1 MDFDWSEIGKIIGY
15 LIPIIMFVLFNVV
28 FRKQREQ
35 QAKQTV
41 IKGLLSETDYNSK
54 LVQSF
59 AMTSQ
64 MKKFK
69 TATWKRNRDKMDY
82 IDQSLYST
90 LADAYE
96 IADGFNREI
105 DVAKKHKSA
114 SYIAGIDVSR
124 LIKPL
129 AKSKQGLE
137 EWIELNK
144 SKKKSKLADIISK
157 SGS

>member
-1 MDFDWSEIGKIIGY
+1 MDFDWSEIGKVLSY
-15 LIPIIMFVLFNVV
+15 LIPLIMFILFNVV
-28 FRKQREQ
+28 FRKHGEKRRRLSVV
-35 QAKQTV
+35 KS
-41 IKGLLSETDYNSK
+41 LLSEIEYNSN
-54 LVQSF
+54 LVDSF
-59 AMTSQ
+59 SMQSQ
-64 MKKFK
+64 MKNFK
-69 TATWKRNRDKMDY
+69 TATWKRNREKMDY

-105 DVAKKHKSA
+105 DAAKKHKST

-144 SKKKSKLADIISK
+144 SKKKSKLADLIPK
-157 SGS
+157 S

>member
-1 MDFDWSEIGKIIGY
+1 MDFDWSEIGKVISY
-15 LIPIIMFVLFNVV
+15 LIPLIMFILFNVL
-28 FRKQREQ
+28 FRKHREQ
-35 QAKQTV
+35 QRRQAV
-41 IKGLLSETDYNSK
+41 VKGLLSETDYNSK
-54 LVQSF
+54 LVESF
-59 AMTSQ
+59 SMQSQ
-64 MKKFK
+64 MKNFK
-69 TATWKRNRDKMDY
+69 TSTWKRNRDKMDH
-82 IDQSLYST
+82 IDHSLYST

-105 DVAKKHKSA
+105 DAAKKHKST

-144 SKKKSKLADIISK
+144 SKKKSKLADLIPK
-157 SGS
+157 S

>member
-28 FRKQREQ
+28 FKKQREQ
-35 QAKQTV
+35 QRKEAI

-54 LVQSF
+54 LVESF
-59 AMTSQ
+59 SMKSQ

-69 TATWKRNRDKMDY
+69 TTTWKRNRDKMDY

-105 DVAKKHKSA
+105 DAASKHKST

-124 LIKPL
+124 LTKPL
-129 AKSKQGLE
+129 TRSKQGLE
-137 EWIELNK
+137 EWIEINK
-144 SKKKSKLADIISK
+144 SKKKSKLADLMPK
-157 SGS
+157 S